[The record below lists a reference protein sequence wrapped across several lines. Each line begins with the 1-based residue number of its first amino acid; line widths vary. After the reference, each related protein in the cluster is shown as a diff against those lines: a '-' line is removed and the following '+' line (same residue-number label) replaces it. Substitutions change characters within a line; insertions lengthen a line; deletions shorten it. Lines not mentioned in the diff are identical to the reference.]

1 MIKNIRV
8 SYDKKAVLDTDFDVS
23 YVDNKYNFAGFVM
36 KPVQLDLF
44 EFEQRSRVVSII
56 KKYGLYIPIKV
67 KKNEKI

>member
-8 SYDKKAVLDTDFDVS
+8 SYEQKTVLDTYFNVS

-44 EFEQRSRVVSII
+44 EFEKYFRVVSII
-56 KKYGLYIPIKV
+56 KKYGLYIPTKV